1 MQEIK
6 GPPDKIKQVE
16 LNNIENAKELGLL
29 IITGNIENVPIN
41 ILIDLGATDNFI
53 HPRLRTRLHLRK
65 SSKIAFASSAFGRG
79 VSSIL
84 IPGIPINIFNYYD
97 RLDLYEAPIKYDVIL
112 GKSWLRKFNPKV
124 DWTTNEI

>member
-1 MQEIK
+1 MVLDRVSSNKNPSNSINCTYKSLLAQEIK

-53 HPRLRTRLHLRK
+53 HPRLHTRLH
-65 SSKIAFASSAFGRG
+65 
-79 VSSIL
+79 
-84 IPGIPINIFNYYD
+84 P
-97 RLDLYEAPIKYDVIL
+97 
-112 GKSWLRKFNPKV
+112 
-124 DWTTNEI
+124 